1 MRSNWIAALLFG
13 LLVGVTAS
21 RAQPDPVF
29 APSASFIHPEANRS
43 ELLGDTLTWNH
54 YLEKMDRLIFE
65 GRGQINVVHVGGSH
79 IQADMWSMQM
89 RQRMQHMV
97 PGVRGSRGL
106 IFPY

>member
-1 MRSNWIAALLFG
+1 MSDLMRSKWIGALLIG
-13 LLVGVTAS
+13 LLAGMTAA
-21 RAQPDPVF
+21 RAQPDPIN
-29 APSASFIHPEANRS
+29 APSAPFIRPEANRI
-43 ELLGDTLTWNH
+43 ELLGDTRTWNH

-97 PGVRGSRGL
+97 PG
-106 IFPY
+106 